1 MFLIINI
8 LHFNNF
14 VHIMGT
20 EIWNRIIQEE
30 KKNIYIYIYIYE
42 KIKNINVDLNI
53 VLQKIK
59 QLK

>member
-1 MFLIINI
+1 M
-8 LHFNNF
+8 
-14 VHIMGT
+14 HIMGT

-30 KKNIYIYIYIYE
+30 KKIYIYIYE

-53 VLQKIK
+53 VLEKIK

>member
-1 MFLIINI
+1 M
-8 LHFNNF
+8 
-14 VHIMGT
+14 HIMGT
-20 EIWNRIIQEE
+20 EIWNRIIRKE
-30 KKNIYIYIYIYE
+30 KNIYIIYVYE

>member
-1 MFLIINI
+1 M
-8 LHFNNF
+8 
-14 VHIMGT
+14 HIMGT

-30 KKNIYIYIYIYE
+30 KKKNIYIYIYE

-53 VLQKIK
+53 VLEKIK

>member
-1 MFLIINI
+1 M
-8 LHFNNF
+8 
-14 VHIMGT
+14 HIMGT

-30 KKNIYIYIYIYE
+30 KKKIYIYIYE

-53 VLQKIK
+53 VLEKIK

>member
-1 MFLIINI
+1 M
-8 LHFNNF
+8 
-14 VHIMGT
+14 HIMGT

-30 KKNIYIYIYIYE
+30 KKKKYIYIYE

-53 VLQKIK
+53 VLEKIK